1 MKALVRFR
9 AFSSTMSDFFR
20 IARRRPLLFPLLLA
34 LSLAACL
41 FVVVGVIEIAAPF
54 VYTVF

>member
-1 MKALVRFR
+1 MNAIVRLR
-9 AFSSTMSDFFR
+9 TFSSTMRDLFR
-20 IARRRPLLFPLLLA
+20 IARHRPLLFPLLLA
-34 LSLAACL
+34 LSAAACL